1 MLCGLQAKNDLY
13 ILHIKNFFNILEHM
27 KII

>member
-1 MLCGLQAKNDLY
+1 MLCGLKAKNDLY
-13 ILHIKNFFNILEHM
+13 ILHIKKFFNIVEHM